1 MDSLLCDENWLS
13 IPDDQCQ
20 QSNHIQGLEKHSD
33 LSNEKVS
40 EALKI
45 CLEKE
50 SSYVPKAGY
59 ARQLQSDNDFLSARF
74 RAVHWLIKSCIR
86 MNLPYGIAFSAVN
99 YLDRFMSVNDLCKM
113 EWNCQMVKLL
123 SVACLSVASK
133 FTEMS
138 VPPFREI
145 QMEGLDHS
153 FETSTI
159 QRMELSLLQELGW
172 HMNSTTPYSY
182 VEIMLPTLD
191 IGSSLTSQLHKD
203 QLTNRVTELLLGA
216 LLGMFGVYLFI
227 VIPAILIPTAATYED
242 NWDTKVLGYIFI
254 SFDAYQIFLEE
265 YTPSN
270 SNIHHLNNFTKLFN
284 QDQKDDL
291 VKCHSIMER
300 CEAYHCPSS
309 PVTVL
314 LKEQINIPDDCI
326 FDLTIRKW
334 PCSNMDR
341 NPVNEKNP
349 RI

>member
-216 LLGMFGVYLFI
+216 LLDLKLMEYQ
-227 VIPAILIPTAATYED
+227 PSILAVSAL
-242 NWDTKVLGYIFI
+242 WC
-254 SFDAYQIFLEE
+254 SLEE